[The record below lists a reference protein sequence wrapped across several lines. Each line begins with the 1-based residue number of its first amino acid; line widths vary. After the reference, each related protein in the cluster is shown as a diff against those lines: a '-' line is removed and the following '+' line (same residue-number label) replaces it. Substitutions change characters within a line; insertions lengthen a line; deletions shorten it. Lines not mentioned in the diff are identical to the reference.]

1 MVFQNTHII
10 MEMDFMQMDL
20 IIAREKRRQQ
30 AKREQ
35 ARREQEERQR
45 EERRTAVA
53 EKETQRREKALFSA
67 VKTAMP
73 KAVVTQTNMLAMIE
87 SFDKEVMALVDAV
100 ENAADDHKFPPE
112 GEQTSCVI
120 SENAKQLILDIMLFK
135 ELIKRRKYE
144 DPVQEFYGLQSIG
157 RGLKKLVSMYSDDTE
172 IFHGSL
178 DDDSEEGIL
187 SFHCTTLKIWRLTLD
202 VKVSFIK
209 LKEATREWEESI
221 TIDKD
226 SNKDNDKD
234 SDEDTAAAAA
244 QPPPAKRI
252 CE

>member
-1 MVFQNTHII
+1 MSDGYNKFSDILT
-10 MEMDFMQMDL
+10 MPLAD
-20 IIAREKRRQQ
+20 RQ
-30 AKREQ
+30 A
-35 ARREQEERQR
+35 
-45 EERRTAVA
+45 ERRTAA
-53 EKETQRREKALFSA
+53 EKKTQRREKALFSA

-73 KAVVTQTNMLAMIE
+73 QRPTNMLAMIE

-100 ENAADDHKFPPE
+100 ENAADDRKFPPK
-112 GEQTSCVI
+112 GEQTCVI

-135 ELIKRRKYE
+135 EVFKRRKYE

-209 LKEATREWEESI
+209 LKEAARDREWEESI
-221 TIDKD
+221 TSDSDKD
-226 SNKDNDKD
+226 
-234 SDEDTAAAAA
+234 TAAA